1 MRTQEEWDSVEENV
15 LSHRGERKVGKWKHV
30 SMQADSGSVEKE
42 KREGVCVCACAR
54 ARVLRTGYGYRAEK
68 KKRQAKDSERGG
80 IVAGGTIR
88 QF

>member
-42 KREGVCVCACAR
+42 KREGVCVCVHVHAHVCLGPGMA
-54 ARVLRTGYGYRAEK
+54 TEQK
-68 KKRQAKDSERGG
+68 KKKGKQRTAS
-80 IVAGGTIR
+80 VAEL
-88 QF
+88 